1 MPIISMFYGVVVY
14 MYFYD
19 VQRHHTPHFHV
30 EYAEFTAVIAIENSD
45 VLEGDLPRNK
55 MKLVQAWLEI
65 HREEIMADWSLA
77 VRGLPV
83 QKIKPLE

>member
-1 MPIISMFYGVVVY
+1 M
-14 MYFYD
+14 
-19 VQRHHTPHFHV
+19 
-30 EYAEFTAVIAIENSD
+30 EYAEFTAVIDIQTGD

-65 HREEIMADWSLA
+65 HRDEIVADWSLA

>member
-1 MPIISMFYGVVVY
+1 MMQQHHAP
-14 MYFYD
+14 YF
-19 VQRHHTPHFHV
+19 HA
-30 EYAEFTAVIAIENSD
+30 EYAEFTAVIAIEGGD

-65 HREEIMADWSLA
+65 HRDEIMADWSLA

>member
-1 MPIISMFYGVVVY
+1 
-14 MYFYD
+14 
-19 VQRHHTPHFHV
+19 
-30 EYAEFTAVIAIENSD
+30 
-45 VLEGDLPRNK
+45 

-77 VRGLPV
+77 VRGLPP

>member
-1 MPIISMFYGVVVY
+1 MKFN
-14 MYFYD
+14 D
-19 VQRHHTPHFHV
+19 VQRRHLPHFHV
-30 EYAEFTAVIAIENSD
+30 EYAELTAAIAIDSSD

-65 HREEIMADWSLA
+65 HRDEIMADWSLA
-77 VRGLPV
+77 VRGLPL

>member
-19 VQRHHTPHFHV
+19 IQKHHKPHVHV
-30 EYAEFTAVIAIENSD
+30 EYAEFTAVIAID
-45 VLEGDLPRNK
+45 DGDLLEGELPRNK

-65 HREEIMADWSLA
+65 HREAVMADWSLA
-77 VRGLPV
+77 IRGLPP

>member
-19 VQRHHTPHFHV
+19 VQKHSKPHIHV
-30 EYAEFTAVIAIENSD
+30 EYAEFTAVLSIEDGDN
-45 VLEGDLPRNK
+45 LEGELPRNK

-65 HREEIMADWSLA
+65 HREAVLADWSLA
-77 VRGLPV
+77 VRGLPP
-83 QKIKPLE
+83 QKIRPLE

>member
-1 MPIISMFYGVVVY
+1 MFYGVIVY

-19 VQRHHTPHFHV
+19 VQRHHIPHFHV
-30 EYAEFTAVIAIENSD
+30 EYAEYSAVISIADGE
-45 VLEGDLPRNK
+45 VLEGNLPQNK

-65 HREEIMADWSLA
+65 HQEEIMANWTLA
-77 VRGLPV
+77 VRGLPI

>member
-19 VQRHHTPHFHV
+19 VQKHHKPHVHV
-30 EYAEFTAVIAIENSD
+30 EYAEFTAVIAIED
-45 VLEGDLPRNK
+45 GDLLEGDLPRNK

-65 HREEIMADWSLA
+65 HREAVMADWNLA
-77 VRGLPV
+77 VRGLPP
-83 QKIKPLE
+83 QKIRPLE

>member
-1 MPIISMFYGVVVY
+1 MPILSMFYGVVVY

-19 VQRHHTPHFHV
+19 SQEYHAPHFHA
-30 EYAEFTAVIAIENSD
+30 EYAEFTAVIAIESGD

-65 HREEIMADWSLA
+65 HRDEIMADWSLA

>member
-1 MPIISMFYGVVVY
+1 MPILSMFYGIVVY

-30 EYAEFTAVIAIENSD
+30 EYAEFTVVIAIDSGD

>member
-1 MPIISMFYGVVVY
+1 MPILSMFYGIVVY
-14 MYFYD
+14 MYFFD
-19 VQRHHTPHFHV
+19 VKRHHLPHFHV
-30 EYAEFTAVIAIENSD
+30 EYGEFTAVIAIEDGS

-65 HREEIMADWSLA
+65 HREEIDADWRLA
-77 VRGLPV
+77 ARGLPP

>member
-30 EYAEFTAVIAIENSD
+30 EYAEFTAVIGIESGD
-45 VLEGDLPRNK
+45 VLEGQLPRNK

-83 QKIKPLE
+83 QAIKPLE

>member
-1 MPIISMFYGVVVY
+1 

-19 VQRHHTPHFHV
+19 TQKHNLPHFHI
-30 EYAEFTAVIAIENSD
+30 EYAEYTAVIAIET
-45 VLEGDLPRNK
+45 GDILDGDFPRNK

-65 HREEIMADWSLA
+65 HREEIMADWTLA